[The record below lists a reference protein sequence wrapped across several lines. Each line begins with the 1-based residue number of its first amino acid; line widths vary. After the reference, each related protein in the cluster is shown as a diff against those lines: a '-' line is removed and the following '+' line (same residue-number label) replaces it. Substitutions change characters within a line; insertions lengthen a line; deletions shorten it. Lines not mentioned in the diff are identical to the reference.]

1 METPATASAHGM
13 PPAAR
18 PPARY
23 ERKFRIEE
31 LDLPRAVALVRA
43 HPAMFGEFHPPRHV
57 NNIYLDSPFLD
68 CFSDNVQGHGDRHK
82 VRIRW
87 YGELFGKI
95 ARPVLEIKIKRGLVG
110 WKEQYP
116 LREFT
121 LGPGF
126 DVGVLRRI
134 FGQSELPPGLGARL
148 AAGGPTLLNRYAR
161 LYYATPDRR
170 FRLTVDTD
178 LTFYHIGRHS
188 NLFLRREVER
198 DVIIIELK
206 YAPEREAEA
215 ARLTAAFPF
224 RVTKSS
230 KYVQGVE
237 RVSL

>member
-1 METPATASAHGM
+1 MGHPATAASRA
-13 PPAAR
+13 PAAR
-18 PPARY
+18 PAARY

-31 LDLPRAVALVRA
+31 TDLPRVLAVVRA
-43 HPAMFGEFHPPRHV
+43 HPALFGVLHPPRHV

-87 YGELFGKI
+87 YGELFGEI

-116 LREFT
+116 LRGFS

-126 DVGVLRRI
+126 AVEALRQVLGR
-134 FGQSELPPGLGARL
+134 SDLPPVLASRL
-148 AAGGPTLLNRYAR
+148 AAGGPTLLNRYLR
-161 LYYATPDRR
+161 RYYATPDRR
-170 FRLTVDTD
+170 FRLTVDTG
-178 LTFYHIGRHS
+178 LTFYPIGRR
-188 NLFLRREVER
+188 NNRFLRRQVDR
-198 DVIIIELK
+198 DAVIVELK
-206 YAPEREAEA
+206 YAPEHEPQA
-215 ARLTAAFPF
+215 ARITAAFPF

-237 RVSL
+237 RVSF